1 MQKFRLLHDDD
12 CLVAIDKPA
21 GFHSHPPEDKSVRLA
36 HRWNALGLLEKQL
49 GQKLY
54 PAHRLDRGTSGVLV
68 FSKKQELNH
77 ALHEQFQARTT
88 GKTYFCV
95 VRGHLKGEADINE
108 PLKNDAGAELE
119 ARTLVTELATFTL
132 PIPGPKGSDRV
143 FTLVQ
148 ATPVTGRYHQI
159 RRHLARLGLPIVG
172 DNRHGDS
179 RLNREFRALTGLE
192 RMLLR
197 CMELKI
203 QHPATGEP
211 LRLRALWHKD
221 WHEIFDRAG
230 FCPWLKL

>member
-1 MQKFRLLHDDD
+1 
-12 CLVAIDKPA
+12 
-21 GFHSHPPEDKSVRLA
+21 
-36 HRWNALGLLEKQL
+36 
-49 GQKLY
+49 
-54 PAHRLDRGTSGVLV
+54 
-68 FSKKQELNH
+68 
-77 ALHEQFQARTT
+77 
-88 GKTYFCV
+88 
-95 VRGHLKGEADINE
+95 LKGEADINE